1 MDRFR
6 PDETLQD
13 YLINRLCLNCTKE
26 LLTLIINSLRS
37 TMLLIAIPIQ
47 KPVFEFSG
55 SSLCIQLSH
64 LTLRGVSIH
73 RHTTFNKNFGFRED
87 RNI

>member
-1 MDRFR
+1 
-6 PDETLQD
+6 
-13 YLINRLCLNCTKE
+13 
-26 LLTLIINSLRS
+26 
-37 TMLLIAIPIQ
+37 MLLIAIPIQ